1 MQPTINAQTII
12 NEVMQA
18 HACAPEKSGS
28 NFFDK
33 IKFKT
38 SEKGFHT
45 IQNNKENLQR
55 FADLVRKNARFF
67 GGGLI
72 REEKQKPA
80 ITYPSKTIT
89 LFKQLMQDH
98 DYSAA
103 LDLATDKLGVM
114 FYLTKNGQAVMQVA
128 PIPLEF
134 DSRLVSA
141 MDEHGTY
148 AVTDPVSMWCLNGY
162 TIRGKKNR
170 AAQIAQVMEKYKDA
184 TEEQKTAMFAQA
196 AAHPTDQASIRA
208 QWVTEHGITDQTAIT
223 ARIEAAAAQ
232 DVERMIEAAT
242 EAANAAST
250 NTEAPAPQAS
260 EAYSVN
266 PAKYCKNQVS
276 VTTPSRDGFKT
287 RAARLAGTFGKWS
300 RRNNGYV
307 MSQGQANKFI
317 DLYAKGWD
325 ASIMGTGA
333 TSREAPATHE
343 AAAAQDVERLI
354 EAAAQATEQQTEQ
367 ATSEARELVTVCEG
381 VSDHQQATG
390 YTHANHP
397 APMGT
402 TTHNGTTTP
411 PPARPY
417 TPQGTN
423 YTPPRKTLGTLE
435 TLAEPVSEIG
445 DGEAFQFTKNG
456 SVFVKCGDGFRM
468 GTGGPLEKFKPF
480 TSAFRF
486 APCTPTPS
494 ERPQGQQ
501 ITSKSGRW
509 NATFYSAADGR
520 PALWFAGS
528 DGQQQ
533 NAAFDT
539 GSERMQALQTMARAA
554 DTPTPPTTSDAHQ
567 TTTGTTE
574 TTDYT
579 APRETLGELHDT
591 PRDLEPA
598 TPTPEPAPA
607 TTGAF
612 SITITRVEGTH
623 DECDKP
629 ATVASFAD
637 ADALLMQWSE
647 TAPKT
652 GGYDKCDFVIQ
663 WANGDTYAGRYD
675 LKHHT
680 CERPSVAQHMIDEC
694 EFHTGK
700 YCPAHMSEAAY
711 QGQLERISDNDRDF
725 YAAILA
731 TMAAQGAYFPKVRP
745 VAVDLRALMARG
757 VTPEQF
763 IGMGVSYCGD
773 ICNASSKGAITATEL
788 CTWQGLRVTVTLE
801 DGRICTAHPSDFGT
815 KPGATYRLDAKIH
828 GTPYLA
834 QLAATVATVK
844 ANASAAKEQA
854 AKAHAQALQDLAREY
869 AHLKQYKQGDK
880 LQGVTLAA
888 ANVRILLKQAFA
900 GVKFSVT
907 CDKFSMGNSMRIS
920 WTDGPDCAAVD
931 AIVDKFSGG
940 SFNSMEDIYEYSS
953 SAFTE
958 LFGRAKY
965 ITTSRELGDATI
977 SAALVA
983 LFGDNGPSVQDYRNS
998 KPWAQVPHGTHCDDS
1013 YRDQWEWLAHVR
1025 RKANKTSAN

>member
-1 MQPTINAQTII
+1 MPTINAQTII

-18 HACAPEKSGS
+18 HACAPEKSTS
-28 NFFDK
+28 F
-33 IKFKT
+33 ITFKT
-38 SEKGFHT
+38 SERGRHR
-45 IQNNKENLQR
+45 ILDCKENLQR
-55 FADLVRKNARFF
+55 FADIVRKNARFF

-80 ITYPSKTIT
+80 INWPSKTIT

-103 LDLATDKLGVM
+103 LDLATDKLGAM

-141 MDEHGTY
+141 MNEHGTY
-148 AVTDPVSMWCLNGY
+148 SVTDPVSMWSVNGY
-162 TIRGKKNR
+162 SVRSKRNR
-170 AAQIAQVMEKYKDA
+170 AAQIAQVMEKYSEA

-196 AAHPTDQASIRA
+196 AAHPTDQAALRA
-208 QWVTEHGITDQTAIT
+208 QWVTEHGITDQTSIT

-242 EAANAAST
+242 
-250 NTEAPAPQAS
+250 
-260 EAYSVN
+260 
-266 PAKYCKNQVS
+266 
-276 VTTPSRDGFKT
+276 
-287 RAARLAGTFGKWS
+287 
-300 RRNNGYV
+300 
-307 MSQGQANKFI
+307 
-317 DLYAKGWD
+317 
-325 ASIMGTGA
+325 
-333 TSREAPATHE
+333 
-343 AAAAQDVERLI
+343 
-354 EAAAQATEQQTEQ
+354 QATEQQTEQ
-367 ATSEARELVTVCEG
+367 ATSEARELVTACEG
-381 VSDHQQATG
+381 VSDHHQAAK
-390 YTHANHP
+390 YAQANHP
-397 APMGT
+397 APT
-402 TTHNGTTTP
+402 Q
-411 PPARPY
+411 AQR
-417 TPQGTN
+417 
-423 YTPPRKTLGTLE
+423 LE
-435 TLAEPVSEIG
+435 TLGVQKMTTGHPNSEGTRIRAAAEKIR
-445 DGEAFQFTKNG
+445 AQF
-456 SVFVKCGDGFRM
+456 
-468 GTGGPLEKFKPF
+468 PAIAEKYEDMATAHDLKDKRDAATQTQEVPAAPSDSQTLYRFKPGVMV
-480 TSAFRF
+480 
-486 APCTPTPS
+486 
-494 ERPQGQQ
+494 QK
-501 ITSKSGRW
+501 INSKSGKWTAEFRLTPIGRFELGFKAG
-509 NATFYSAADGR
+509 NGCSLSTTYAT
-520 PALWFAGS
+520 PAK
-528 DGQQQ
+528 
-533 NAAFDT
+533 
-539 GSERMQALQTMARAA
+539 RMQALQTMARAA
-554 DTPTPPTTSDAHQ
+554 DATPA
-567 TTTGTTE
+567 
-574 TTDYT
+574 DYT
-579 APRETLGELHDT
+579 APRETLSELHDT
-591 PRDLEPA
+591 PQDLEPA

-663 WANGDTYAGRYD
+663 WANGDTYEGRYD

-828 GTPYLA
+828 GSPYLA

-888 ANVRILLKQAFA
+888 ANVRILLKQAFP

-907 CDKFSMGNSMRIS
+907 CDKYSMGNSLRVS
-920 WTDGPDCAAVD
+920 WTDGPNCAAVD

>member
-1 MQPTINAQTII
+1 MPTINAQTII

-18 HACAPEKSGS
+18 HACAPEKSTS
-28 NFFDK
+28 F
-33 IKFKT
+33 ITFKT
-38 SEKGFHT
+38 SERGRHR
-45 IQNNKENLQR
+45 ILDCKENLQR
-55 FADLVRKNARFF
+55 FADIVRKNARFF

-80 ITYPSKTIT
+80 INWPSKTIT

-103 LDLATDKLGVM
+103 LDLATDKLGAM

-141 MDEHGTY
+141 MNEHGTY
-148 AVTDPVSMWCLNGY
+148 SVTDPVSMWSVNGY
-162 TIRGKKNR
+162 SVRSKRNR
-170 AAQIAQVMEKYKDA
+170 AAQIAQVMEKYSEA

-196 AAHPTDQASIRA
+196 AAHPTDQAALRA
-208 QWVTEHGITDQTAIT
+208 QWVTEHGITDQTSIT

-250 NTEAPAPQAS
+250 DTEAQTPLAS

-266 PAKYCKNQVS
+266 PAKYYKNQVS
-276 VTTPSRDGFKT
+276 VTTPSSDGFKT

-307 MSQGQANKFI
+307 MSPGQADKFI

-343 AAAAQDVERLI
+343 AQAAQDVERMI
-354 EAAAQATEQQTEQ
+354 EAATQATEQQTEQ
-367 ATSEARELVTVCEG
+367 ATSEARELVTACEG
-381 VSDHQQATG
+381 VSDHHQAAK
-390 YTHANHP
+390 YAQANHP
-397 APMGT
+397 APT
-402 TTHNGTTTP
+402 Q
-411 PPARPY
+411 AQR
-417 TPQGTN
+417 
-423 YTPPRKTLGTLE
+423 LE
-435 TLAEPVSEIG
+435 TLGVQKMTTGHPNSEETRIRAAAEKIR
-445 DGEAFQFTKNG
+445 AQF
-456 SVFVKCGDGFRM
+456 
-468 GTGGPLEKFKPF
+468 PAIAEKYEDMATAHDLKDKRDAATQTQEVPAAPSDSQTLYRFKPGVMV
-480 TSAFRF
+480 
-486 APCTPTPS
+486 
-494 ERPQGQQ
+494 QK
-501 ITSKSGRW
+501 INSKSGKWTAEFRLTPIGRFELGFKAG
-509 NATFYSAADGR
+509 NGCSLSTTYAT
-520 PALWFAGS
+520 PAK
-528 DGQQQ
+528 
-533 NAAFDT
+533 
-539 GSERMQALQTMARAA
+539 RMQALQTMARAA
-554 DTPTPPTTSDAHQ
+554 DATPA
-567 TTTGTTE
+567 
-574 TTDYT
+574 DYT
-579 APRETLGELHDT
+579 APRETLSELHDT
-591 PRDLEPA
+591 PQDLEPA

-663 WANGDTYAGRYD
+663 WANGDTYEGRYD

-828 GTPYLA
+828 GSPYLA

-888 ANVRILLKQAFA
+888 ANVRILLKQAFP

-907 CDKFSMGNSMRIS
+907 CDKYSMGNSLRVS

-1013 YRDQWEWLAHVR
+1013 YRDQWEWLADVR

>member
-12 NEVMQA
+12 TEVMQA
-18 HACAPEKSGS
+18 HACAPEKSTS
-28 NFFDK
+28 F
-33 IKFKT
+33 ITFKT
-38 SEKGFHT
+38 SERGTHR
-45 IQNNKENLQR
+45 ILDCKENLQR

-80 ITYPSKTIT
+80 ISYPLKTIS

-103 LDLATDKLGVM
+103 LDLATDKLGAM

-141 MDEHGTY
+141 MNEHGTY
-148 AVTDPVSMWCLNGY
+148 AVIDPVSMWCVNGY
-162 TIRGKKNR
+162 TIRSKRNR
-170 AAQIAQVMEKYKDA
+170 AAQIAQVMEKYSEA
-184 TEEQKTAMFAQA
+184 TDEQKTAMFAQA
-196 AAHPTDQASIRA
+196 AAHPADQAALRA
-208 QWVTEHGITDQTAIT
+208 QWVTEHGITDQAAVT

-354 EAAAQATEQQTEQ
+354 EAATQATEQQTEQ
-367 ATSEARELVTVCEG
+367 ATSEARELVTACEG
-381 VSDHQQATG
+381 VSDHHQAAG
-390 YTHANHP
+390 HTHANHP

-402 TTHNGTTTP
+402 ATHNGTTTP

-423 YTPPRKTLGTLE
+423 YTPPRKTLGELD
-435 TLAEPVSEIG
+435 AAKQAQ
-445 DGEAFQFTKNG
+445 EAPEADNASDAPT
-456 SVFVKCGDGFRM
+456 RY
-468 GTGGPLEKFKPF
+468 TFKPGVMVQKI
-480 TSAFRF
+480 S
-486 APCTPTPS
+486 
-494 ERPQGQQ
+494 G
-501 ITSKSGRW
+501 KSGKWTAEFRLTPIGRFELGFKAG
-509 NATFYSAADGR
+509 NGCSLSTTYAT
-520 PALWFAGS
+520 PAK
-528 DGQQQ
+528 
-533 NAAFDT
+533 
-539 GSERMQALQTMARAA
+539 RMQALQTMARAA
-554 DTPTPPTTSDAHQ
+554 DATPA
-567 TTTGTTE
+567 
-574 TTDYT
+574 DYT
-579 APRETLGELHDT
+579 TPRKTLGELHNT
-591 PRDLEPA
+591 PQDLEPA
-598 TPTPEPAPA
+598 TPTPEPAPT

-612 SITITRVEGTH
+612 SITITRVEGPH
-623 DECDKP
+623 EECDKP
-629 ATVASFAD
+629 ATLASFAD

-652 GGYDKCDFVIQ
+652 GGYNKCDFVIQ

-757 VTPEQF
+757 VTPAQF
-763 IGMGVSYCGD
+763 IGMGVSYRGD
-773 ICNASSKGAITATEL
+773 MCNASSQGAITATEP

-801 DGRICTAHPSDFGT
+801 NGSICTARPADFGT
-815 KPGATYRLDAKIH
+815 EPGSRYRLDAKIH
-828 GTPYLA
+828 GAPYLA

-854 AKAHAQALQDLAREY
+854 AKAHAVALETMARDY
-869 AHLKQYKQGDK
+869 SHLKQYKKGDK
-880 LQGVTLAA
+880 LYGVTLAA
-888 ANVRILLKQAFA
+888 ANVRILLKQAFP

-907 CDKFSMGNSMRIS
+907 CDKYSMGNSLRVS

-931 AIVDKFSGG
+931 AIVGKFSGG

-958 LFGRAKY
+958 LFGSAKH
-965 ITTSRELGDATI
+965 TSTQRELGDATI

>member
-55 FADLVRKNARFF
+55 FADIVRKNARFF

-103 LDLATDKLGVM
+103 LDLATDKLGAM
-114 FYLTKNGQAVMQVA
+114 FCLTKNGQAVMQVA

-141 MDEHGTY
+141 MNEHGTY
-148 AVTDPVSMWCLNGY
+148 AVIDPVSMGCVNGY
-162 TIRGKKNR
+162 TIRSKRNR
-170 AAQIAQVMEKYKDA
+170 AAQIAQVMERYSEA

-196 AAHPTDQASIRA
+196 AAHPTDQAALRA
-208 QWVTEHGITDQTAIT
+208 QWVTEHGITDQAAVT

-354 EAAAQATEQQTEQ
+354 EAATQATEQQTEQ
-367 ATSEARELVTVCEG
+367 ATSEARELVTACEG
-381 VSDHQQATG
+381 VSDHHQAAK
-390 YTHANHP
+390 YAQANHP
-397 APMGT
+397 APT
-402 TTHNGTTTP
+402 Q
-411 PPARPY
+411 AQR
-417 TPQGTN
+417 
-423 YTPPRKTLGTLE
+423 LE
-435 TLAEPVSEIG
+435 TLGVQKMTTGHPNSEGTRIRAAAEKIR
-445 DGEAFQFTKNG
+445 AQF
-456 SVFVKCGDGFRM
+456 
-468 GTGGPLEKFKPF
+468 PAIAEKYEDMATAHDLKDKRDAATQTQEVPAAPSDLYRFKPGVMVQKI
-480 TSAFRF
+480 S
-486 APCTPTPS
+486 
-494 ERPQGQQ
+494 G
-501 ITSKSGRW
+501 KSGKWIAEFRLTPIGRFELGFKAG
-509 NATFYSAADGR
+509 NGCSLSTTYATPGK
-520 PALWFAGS
+520 
-528 DGQQQ
+528 
-533 NAAFDT
+533 
-539 GSERMQALQTMARAA
+539 RMQALQAMARAA
-554 DTPTPPTTSDAHQ
+554 DTPTPPTTNNEPK
-567 TTTGTTE
+567 TTIGTTE

-579 APRETLGELHDT
+579 SPRETLGELHNT
-591 PRDLEPA
+591 ARDLEPA
-598 TPTPEPAPA
+598 TQTPEPAP
-607 TTGAF
+607 TTTVAF
-612 SITITRVEGTH
+612 SITITRVEGPH
-623 DECDKP
+623 EECDKP
-629 ATVASFAD
+629 ATLASFAD

-652 GGYDKCDFVIQ
+652 GGYNKCDFVIQ

-773 ICNASSKGAITATEL
+773 MCNASSKGAITATEP

-801 DGRICTAHPSDFGT
+801 NGSICTARPEDFGT
-815 KPGATYRLDAKIH
+815 EPGSRYRLDAKMH
-828 GTPYLA
+828 GAPYLA

-854 AKAHAQALQDLAREY
+854 AKAHAVALETMARDY
-869 AHLKQYKQGDK
+869 SHLKQYKKGDK
-880 LQGVTLAA
+880 LYGVTLAA
-888 ANVRILLKQAFA
+888 ANVRILLKQAFP

-907 CDKFSMGNSMRIS
+907 CDKYSMGDSLRVS

-931 AIVDKFSGG
+931 AIVGKFSGG

-958 LFGRAKY
+958 LFGSAKH
-965 ITTSRELGDATI
+965 TSTQRELGDATI

-998 KPWAQVPHGTHCDDS
+998 KQWAQVPHGTHCDDS

>member
-1 MQPTINAQTII
+1 MTTINAQTII

-18 HACAPEKSGS
+18 HAVAP
-28 NFFDK
+28 DK
-33 IKFKT
+33 ASSFITFKT
-38 SEKGFHT
+38 SERGT
-45 IQNNKENLQR
+45 QRILDCKENLQR

-80 ITYPSKTIT
+80 ISYPSKTIS

-103 LDLATDKLGVM
+103 LDLATDKLGAM
-114 FYLTKNGQAVMQVA
+114 FCLTKNGQAVMQVA

-134 DSRLVSA
+134 DARLVSA
-141 MDEHGTY
+141 MNEHGTY
-148 AVTDPVSMWCLNGY
+148 AVTDPVSMWCVNGY

-184 TEEQKTAMFAQA
+184 TEEQKTAMFAQGA
-196 AAHPTDQASIRA
+196 ASPADQVALRA
-208 QWVTEHGITDQTAIT
+208 QWIIEHGITDQAAIT

-276 VTTPSRDGFKT
+276 VTTPSLDGFKT

-307 MSQGQANKFI
+307 MSPGQADKFI

-333 TSREAPATHE
+333 TSREAPASHE
-343 AAAAQDVERLI
+343 AQAAQDVERLI
-354 EAAAQATEQQTEQ
+354 EAATQATEQQTEQ
-367 ATSEARELVTVCEG
+367 ATSEARELVTACEG
-381 VSDHQQATG
+381 VSDRHQAAG
-390 YTHANHP
+390 YTPANHP

-402 TTHNGTTTP
+402 ATHNGTTTP

-456 SVFVKCGDGFRM
+456 SVFVKCGGGFRM

-480 TSAFRF
+480 AAAFRF

-533 NAAFDT
+533 NAAFST

-554 DTPTPPTTSDAHQ
+554 DATPA
-567 TTTGTTE
+567 
-574 TTDYT
+574 DYT
-579 APRETLGELHDT
+579 TPRKTLSELHDT
-591 PRDLEPA
+591 PQDLEPA

-623 DECDKP
+623 EECDKP

-731 TMAAQGAYFPKVRP
+731 TMAEQGAYFPKVRP

-763 IGMGVSYCGD
+763 IGMGVSYRGD
-773 ICNASSKGAITATEL
+773 MCNASSKGAITATEP
-788 CTWQGLRVTVTLE
+788 CSWQGLRVTVTLE
-801 DGRICTAHPSDFGT
+801 NGSICTARPTDFGT
-815 KPGATYRLDAKIH
+815 EPGSRYRLDAKMH
-828 GTPYLA
+828 GAPYLA

-854 AKAHAQALQDLAREY
+854 AKAHAVALETMARDY
-869 AHLKQYKQGDK
+869 SHLKQYKKGDK
-880 LQGVTLAA
+880 LYGVTLAA
-888 ANVRILLKQAFA
+888 ANVRILLKQAFP

-907 CDKFSMGNSMRIS
+907 CEKYSMGNSLRVQ
-920 WTDGPDCAAVD
+920 WTDGPGTSKVE
-931 AIVDKFSGG
+931 AITDKFSAG
-940 SFNSMEDIYEYSS
+940 SFNATEDIYEYSS

-958 LFGRAKY
+958 LFGDARN
-965 ITTSRELGDATI
+965 ISTSRTMTDAAI
-977 SAALVA
+977 LEILASEWPDL
-983 LFGDNGPSVQDYRNS
+983 DQRPSLQDYRKGMN
-998 KPWAQVPHGTHCDDS
+998 KLDWGHENHWNRDRMNKAI
-1013 YRDQWEWLAHVR
+1013 DQWTGQAT
-1025 RKANKTSAN
+1025 K